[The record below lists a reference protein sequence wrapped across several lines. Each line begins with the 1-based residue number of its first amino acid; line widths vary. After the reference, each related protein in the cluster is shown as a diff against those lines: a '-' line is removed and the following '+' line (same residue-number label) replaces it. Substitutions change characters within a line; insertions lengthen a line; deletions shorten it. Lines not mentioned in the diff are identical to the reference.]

1 MCPSGIGICTVQ
13 TERPLWQSGLRVEP
27 VVGRGAARHGRGAER
42 EISICCVASIFL
54 DSTAQLRLSCQVQLV
69 VPAFRD

>member
-1 MCPSGIGICTVQ
+1 MCPAATVRSDGWTTACVSLWGRDLYVQ

-54 DSTAQLRLSCQVQLV
+54 DS
-69 VPAFRD
+69 